1 MKPDGYPQS
10 ETVYEVGAATP
21 LPMLMDIQA
30 VERVSDPVDSRL
42 DAVYFDTA
50 TLALATRR
58 ITLRRRTGG
67 IEHGWHLGIPDGTT
81 HWQEINAPLG
91 QPDAVPGEL
100 LTHVLAYT
108 RGEGIAPIVHLGT
121 QRSTYRLY
129 GTGGEHLADFVDDR
143 IQAKRP
149 HSEGPGV
156 EWREWKLQ
164 LVHGDNDVLVAAE
177 ETLAATGAG
186 RSRHGSELARA
197 LGGAF
202 PPERATGTGK
212 PRKKGPAIDVV
223 TAYLDVHV
231 NALLSND
238 AGVRLELPDAV
249 HQMRS
254 TTRRLRSALSTYAD
268 LYTKDAAQGLGAE
281 LKWFARILGLP
292 RDAEVM
298 RDRLRQRIDDLP
310 ESLRAGPVP
319 EPMERE
325 IGTAYNV
332 DYRELLKVL
341 ESDRYYRLLDDLER
355 FRDDPPA
362 SPRASRPA
370 RSVTAKL
377 VNGLAK
383 RLDRAHKSVARTKA
397 GSDRDVALHHVRK
410 EAKRLLH
417 VADSVA
423 EIHGKR
429 ARKISLR
436 AHRLQRTLG
445 DHHDSVMVRALLEEL
460 VTDPTLPEGTVK
472 AYRRILKIERDIARA
487 AAKKYSK
494 TRKKLSRLRLHR

>member
-1 MKPDGYPQS
+1 MKPDRYARA
-10 ETVYEVGAATP
+10 ELAYEVGASTP
-21 LPMLMDIQA
+21 LPVFLDIPD
-30 VERVSDPVDSRL
+30 VERVADPVDSRL

-50 TLALATRR
+50 TLALAIRR
-58 ITLRRRTGG
+58 ITLRRHTGG
-67 IEHGWHLGIPDGTT
+67 MEHGWQLRIPDGTAR
-81 HWQEINAPLG
+81 WQEINAPLG
-91 QPDAVPGEL
+91 QPDVVPGEL

-108 RGEGIAPIVHLGT
+108 RGNSLSPIARLGT
-121 QRSTYRLY
+121 RRSTYRLY
-129 GTGGEHLADFVDDR
+129 GAGGKHLADFTDDR
-143 IQAKRP
+143 IHAEATHP
-149 HSEGPGV
+149 EGSGL
-156 EWREWKLQ
+156 EWREWKLL
-164 LVHGDNDVLVAAE
+164 LVHGDSGLLAATE
-177 ETLAATGAG
+177 ETLAATGVG
-186 RSRHGSELARA
+186 RSRQGSELARA
-197 LGGAF
+197 LGGTF

-212 PRKKGPAIDVV
+212 PRKKGPVIDVV
-223 TAYLDVHV
+223 TAYLEAHI
-231 NALLSND
+231 NELLSND

-254 TTRRLRSALSTYAD
+254 ATRRLRSALSTYAD
-268 LYTKDAAQGLGAE
+268 LFTKGTAQGLGAE
-281 LKWFARILGLP
+281 LKWFAGILGRP

-298 RDRLRQRIDDLP
+298 RERLRRHVGDLP
-310 ESLRAGPVP
+310 EPLRAGPVS

-362 SPRASRPA
+362 RPRASRPA
-370 RSVTAKL
+370 RGETAKL
-377 VNGLAK
+377 VNRTAK

-397 GSDRDVALHHVRK
+397 GSARDVALHHVRK

-436 AHRLQRTLG
+436 AHRLQRILG
-445 DHHDSVMVRALLEEL
+445 DHHDSVMVRALLDEL

-472 AYRRILKIERDIARA
+472 AYRRILKIERGLALA
-487 AAKKYSK
+487 AAQKYPK
-494 TRKKLSRLRLHR
+494 ARKKLAALRLRR